1 MKQTDTNEEK
11 HTETFTVPYFLIFFT
26 AETSQWEAF
35 VCKILQYGIN
45 LIIPTLKSTLEHF
58 SELCLKR
65 KKNGKNGLMKSCLI
79 LFTYNLNATEL
90 SIWKYQEFKSI
101 FPTY

>member
-1 MKQTDTNEEK
+1 
-11 HTETFTVPYFLIFFT
+11 
-26 AETSQWEAF
+26 
-35 VCKILQYGIN
+35 
-45 LIIPTLKSTLEHF
+45 
-58 SELCLKR
+58 
-65 KKNGKNGLMKSCLI
+65 MKSCLI